1 MNEFMAKIEFYSK
14 VYEFSFQFWGKHNNN
29 VFINK
34 GGVELTSFGGDVSA
48 RSSIR
53 RAIEYVERINPTI
66 AKEYN
71 SQP

>member
-1 MNEFMAKIEFYSK
+1 MAKIDFYSK
-14 VYEFSFQFWGKHNNN
+14 IYEFSFQFWGKDNNN

-34 GGVELTSFGGDVSA
+34 GDVELTSFGGIVSS
-48 RSSIR
+48 RSCMR

-71 SQP
+71 SHP